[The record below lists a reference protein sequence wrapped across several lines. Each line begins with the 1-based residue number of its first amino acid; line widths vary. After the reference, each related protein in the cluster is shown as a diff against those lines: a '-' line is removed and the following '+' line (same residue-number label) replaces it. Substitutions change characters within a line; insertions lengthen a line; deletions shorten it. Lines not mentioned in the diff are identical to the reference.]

1 MIRSL
6 CTSLKVLSCLPDTK
20 SNSPTSC
27 EYLYTFV
34 SMDGGRDRGEIEQE
48 GEGREGEGE
57 GERGYPDATNSVSAQ
72 FAWTDVSSANSG
84 KLNETGFFF
93 SFIKFTSSVHQ
104 RSPIE
109 DKQRTRGEGGEEEE
123 RGGKK
128 GYHTLRR
135 HHCQSQ
141 QETSMDCCA
150 TNTIPIYLFDSCRQ
164 GKKRAE
170 KMKEISTCL

>member
-109 DKQRTRGEGGEEEE
+109 DKTDNKRRRRRRGEEKKEEKKEEKRRRGEE
-123 RGGKK
+123 RK
-128 GYHTLRR
+128 
-135 HHCQSQ
+135 
-141 QETSMDCCA
+141 D
-150 TNTIPIYLFDSCRQ
+150 TIH
-164 GKKRAE
+164 
-170 KMKEISTCL
+170 